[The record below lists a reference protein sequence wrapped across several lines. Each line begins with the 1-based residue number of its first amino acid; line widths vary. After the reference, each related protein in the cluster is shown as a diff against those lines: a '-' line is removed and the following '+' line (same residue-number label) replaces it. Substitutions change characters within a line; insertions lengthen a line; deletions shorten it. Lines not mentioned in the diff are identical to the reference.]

1 MTARELVC
9 LNLVVAVVAATTWFV
24 QDLGD
29 ARQSPILNKPIF
41 REPILQKAIENK
53 KETTDMSI
61 FSQSTPITDQA
72 ANFPEQ
78 QNINGLHLNT
88 KKIDERAQ
96 TLDNLY
102 ETFRALE
109 TQYGVLSIDDIAL
122 LEESLNKIGQDDML
136 VDLSYA
142 LDELLAQP

>member
-1 MTARELVC
+1 
-9 LNLVVAVVAATTWFV
+9 
-24 QDLGD
+24 
-29 ARQSPILNKPIF
+29 
-41 REPILQKAIENK
+41 
-53 KETTDMSI
+53 MSI

-88 KKIDERAQ
+88 KKFDERAQ